1 MQIDELY
8 MQKALELAEQGR
20 GKTSP
25 NPMVGAVIVQ
35 ENEVVGSGYHHQ
47 AGTPHAEVH
56 ALKMAGKAGVGA
68 TLYVTLEPCC
78 HYGLTPPCSQAI
90 IEAGISRV
98 VVAIRDPNPKV
109 SGQGIAS
116 LQRAGIEVEVGVL
129 EAEAKKQNEV
139 FLKYIQT
146 QLPFVLLKAAMTLD
160 GKIASCTGNSQWIT
174 NEKSRTYVHQLRRD
188 YDAILVGIGT
198 VLKDDPQLD
207 VRLLEEKGKNPLRI
221 VLDPNLKLPL
231 TSKIA
236 QTAEKQPT
244 IIFCSEKTGSL
255 ARIQELE
262 KRQIEVIPLGKNIDQ
277 IPLRRMLAILGQ
289 RNLTSLLVEGGGEI
303 HASFLAERLADKIC
317 WFISPKI
324 IGGKNSPSPVGGLG
338 IPQMKDAIGLQD
350 ITTRWFEDDILIE
363 GKPDYNVCPK

>member
-1 MQIDELY
+1 MQVDELY
-8 MQKALELAEQGR
+8 MQQALELAEQGR

-25 NPMVGAVIVQ
+25 NPMVGAVVVK
-35 ENEVVGSGYHHQ
+35 NDEVIGNGYHHQ

-56 ALKMAGKAGVGA
+56 ALQIAGKAAKDA

-90 IEAGISRV
+90 IAAGISRV

-109 SGQGIAS
+109 AGQGIAK
-116 LQRAGIEVEVGVL
+116 LQRAGIEVEVGIL

-174 NEKSRTYVHQLRRD
+174 NEKSRTYVHQLRRE

-207 VRLLEEKGKNPLRI
+207 VRLLEEKGRNPLRI
-221 VLDPNLKLPL
+221 VLDPDLKLPC

-244 IIFCSEKTGSL
+244 IIFCSEKIESL
-255 ARIQELE
+255 DRIRELE
-262 KRQIEVIPLGKNIDQ
+262 KMQVEIIPLGENSEQ
-277 IPLRRMLAILGQ
+277 IPLRQMLVILGQ
-289 RNLTSLLVEGGGEI
+289 RNITSLLVEGGGEI

-324 IGGKNSPSPVGGLG
+324 IGGKNSPSPVGGSG
-338 IPQMKDAIGLQD
+338 IPQMSDAIKLQD
-350 ITTRWFEDDILIE
+350 ITTKWFEDDISIE
-363 GKPDYNVCPK
+363 GKPVYNT